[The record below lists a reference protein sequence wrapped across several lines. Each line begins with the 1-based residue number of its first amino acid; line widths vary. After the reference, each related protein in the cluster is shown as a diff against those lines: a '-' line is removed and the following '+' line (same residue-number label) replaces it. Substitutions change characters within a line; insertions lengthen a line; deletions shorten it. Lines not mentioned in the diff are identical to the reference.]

1 MLPLKSIIPTIFK
14 CFFYKIFSSRIVG
27 MLALWLHFD
36 FTLIYELWY
45 FKIWDFSANDC
56 HFSFFFKS
64 KTSKSTQFYSFHWR
78 HYFSQLC
85 FLRKV
90 IKLTSYLILLSKKM
104 HCMLCIQGFHLN
116 VNPNKHGWK
125 RDNFGVLNELVFV

>member
-14 CFFYKIFSSRIVG
+14 CFLIKFSHPE
-27 MLALWLHFD
+27 LWVCWHFD
-36 FTLIYELWY
+36 FTLIYELRY

-104 HCMLCIQGFHLN
+104 HCMLRIQGSHLN

>member
-14 CFFYKIFSSRIVG
+14 CFLIKFS
-27 MLALWLHFD
+27 LPELWVCWHFD
-36 FTLIYELWY
+36 FILIYELRY

-85 FLRKV
+85 FLQKV

-104 HCMLCIQGFHLN
+104 HCMLRIQGSHLN